1 MIKIED
7 SDKRNTKTPMKVACA
22 TEQIDK
28 LAVMLLLDIT
38 QELFQYGELK
48 FQITPCINSFLSQ
61 FGHSC

>member
-1 MIKIED
+1 
-7 SDKRNTKTPMKVACA
+7 MKVACA